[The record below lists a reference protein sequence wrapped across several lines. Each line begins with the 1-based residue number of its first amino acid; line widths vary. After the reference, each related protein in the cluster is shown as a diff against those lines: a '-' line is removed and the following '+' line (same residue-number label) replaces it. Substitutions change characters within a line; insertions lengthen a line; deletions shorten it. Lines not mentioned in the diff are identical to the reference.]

1 MSRETV
7 NDGQILFALREE
19 LGSLPESGDV
29 VVTFDTFRRA
39 LYCGLDV
46 ESERT
51 VRRCWKRMIP
61 EGSLVLKERCTCVLS
76 VQALMNS
83 RIRPFRFAVRE
94 CMNHHSGGF
103 SLNDVMDSGA
113 PSEHSAMRV
122 LDDFCSR
129 GLLIMTREDGRRVF
143 KPI

>member
-7 NDGQILFALREE
+7 NDGLILFALREE

-46 ESERT
+46 ESEET
-51 VRRCWKRMIP
+51 VRRHWKRMIS
-61 EGSLVLKERCTCVLS
+61 EGSLVLKDRCTCVLPVRS
-76 VQALMNS
+76 LMNN
-83 RIRPFRFAVRE
+83 RIRPSRFAVRE
-94 CMNHHSGGF
+94 CMDHHSEGF

-122 LDDFCSR
+122 LEDFCSR
-129 GLLIMTREDGRRVF
+129 GSLIMTREDGRRVF

>member
-1 MSRETV
+1 MFRETV
-7 NDGQILFALREE
+7 NDGLILFALREE

-29 VVTFDTFRRA
+29 VVTFDIFRRA

-46 ESERT
+46 RSEGT
-51 VRRCWKRMIP
+51 VRRHWKRMISG
-61 EGSLVLKERCTCVLS
+61 GSLVRKDGCTCMLP
-76 VQALMNS
+76 VQALMNN
-83 RIRPFRFAVRE
+83 RIRPARFAVRD
-94 CMNHHSGGF
+94 CMSRHSEGF

-113 PSEHSAMRV
+113 PSERSAMRV

-129 GLLIMTREDGRRVF
+129 GLLLMTREAGMRVL

>member
-1 MSRETV
+1 MSRETI
-7 NDGQILFALREE
+7 NDGLILFALRKE

-29 VVTFDTFRRA
+29 VVTFDIFRRA
-39 LYCGLDV
+39 LCCGLDV
-46 ESERT
+46 GSERT
-51 VRRCWKRMIP
+51 VRRHWKRMIS
-61 EGSLVLKERCTCVLS
+61 EGSLVRKDECTCVLP
-76 VQALMNS
+76 VRALMNN
-83 RIRPFRFAVRE
+83 RIRPARFAVRE
-94 CMNHHSGGF
+94 CMDYYPEGF

-129 GLLIMTREDGRRVF
+129 GLLLEMREDGRVF